1 MQEKIGIQND
11 DKSAQ
16 VVTISISNPDFE
28 LTHLSNGLSG
38 LAVLLLPEYE
48 ALEIVGQILQA

>member
-1 MQEKIGIQND
+1 MQEKIRIQDD

-16 VVTISISNPDFE
+16 LVTFSTSKPDFE
-28 LTHLSNGLSG
+28 LAHRSNGLSC